1 MISNNLSIG
10 GYMMDIHPDE
20 MFSKFYENASTRK
33 KKTLELI
40 HNACKKQSESD
51 IKDFSIGT
59 IARMIADDG
68 GPSEQALRNKN
79 AEDYRVLI
87 SQWAKYYETTTKK
100 PKKEKRTTLN
110 DDILASIFEPTTK
123 AMVGMLMAENTKL
136 KKENSMLKEQTTF
149 TIDMRPIKDIS
160 KNKDVVIVEPS
171 YKLTDTEIDALR
183 NAISDEFMNQQG
195 WTPDKYG
202 RVKENGI
209 QVYKA
214 GYVTAIQKILNEI

>member
-1 MISNNLSIG
+1 MIE
-10 GYMMDIHPDE
+10 MHPDE
-20 MFSKFYENASTRK
+20 LFTKFYENASTRK

-40 HNACKKQSESD
+40 NNACKKQSESD

-59 IARMIADDG
+59 IARLIADDG

-87 SQWAKYYETTTKK
+87 RQWAQHCETTTKK
-100 PKKEKRTTLN
+100 PKKEKRTTVN
-110 DDILASIFEPTTK
+110 DDILASISEPTTK
-123 AMVGMLMAENTKL
+123 ALVGMLMAENKKL
-136 KKENSMLKEQTTF
+136 KRENSLLKEQTTL
-149 TIDMRPIKDIS
+149 TIDMRPKNDTS

-171 YKLTDTEIDALR
+171 DNLTDTEKDALR
-183 NAISDEFMNQQG
+183 HAISNEFMNHQG
-195 WTPDKYG
+195 WTTDKYG

-214 GYVTAIQKILNEI
+214 GYITAIQKILN

>member
-10 GYMMDIHPDE
+10 GYMMDMHPDE
-20 MFSKFYENASTRK
+20 LFSKFYENASTRK

-40 HNACKKQSESD
+40 NNACKKQSESD

-87 SQWAKYYETTTKK
+87 SRWAEYYETTTKK
-100 PKKEKRTTLN
+100 PKKEKRTTVN
-110 DDILASIFEPTTK
+110 DDILASISEPTTK
-123 AMVGMLMAENTKL
+123 ALVGMLMAENKKL
-136 KKENSMLKEQTTF
+136 KRENSLLKEQTTL
-149 TIDMRPIKDIS
+149 TIDMRPVNDRNG
-160 KNKDVVIVEPS
+160 NKDVVTDTPS
-171 YKLTDTEIDALR
+171 SNLTDTEIDALR
-183 NAISDEFMNQQG
+183 HAISNEFMNHRG
-195 WTPDKYG
+195 WSTDKYG

-214 GYVTAIQKILNEI
+214 GYITAIQKILN